1 MSRRVLAL
9 IAVVAIV
16 VIVAGPTLLDRTPLR
31 DADVDGITLPS
42 LDIALPSLGTSSDPA
57 AEPTPRAT
65 PIPVPGHEVY
75 GFVPYWEMEGDIVD
89 HVRGTKLT
97 TLGLFSVT
105 SARNGRIDPGQTGY
119 PRVTGDVG
127 RRLARAAQDAGARV
141 ELVFTSFGET
151 KNGRFFGDAKAQA
164 ATIKGLVDLVD
175 EMDLDGIDVDVESL
189 PVNDIGAFGGFVGK
203 LRIALRDRIPDGT
216 VSVATTSGLRGAAMA
231 SVAVEAGADRVFVMG
246 YDYHWSGSVP
256 GASAPLNR
264 LDDNGDLP
272 ATLELYRQAGIPVE
286 RTILGLPLYGMAWPV
301 DSAEPD
307 AVRIGK
313 GDAWIPSDHLDIL
326 RDKTLVAERDP
337 IQVVERILLHT
348 RDGFEAIYYDSP
360 ATLAPKLDLA
370 NSEGL
375 AGAGFWALGY
385 ERGLPGYTRLIETFA
400 AGKSVAGE

>member
-1 MSRRVLAL
+1 VG
-9 IAVVAIV
+9 
-16 VIVAGPTLLDRTPLR
+16 GPTLLDRTPLG
-31 DADVDGITLPS
+31 DVDVDVDG
-42 LDIALPSLGTSSDPA
+42 IALPSLAIDLPSLGAS
-57 AEPTPRAT
+57 AEPAPRAT
-65 PIPVPGHEVY
+65 PVPEPGHEVY

-89 HVRGTKLT
+89 HVRGTRLT

-105 SARNGRIDPGQTGY
+105 AARNGRIDTKQTGY
-119 PRVTGDVG
+119 PRVTGDIG

-141 ELVFTSFGET
+141 ELVFTSFGES
-151 KNGRFFGDAKAQA
+151 KNSRFFSDAKAQA
-164 ATIKGLVDLVD
+164 TAITALVDLVG

-189 PVNDIGAFGGFVGK
+189 PVNDIGAFGEFVGT
-203 LRIALRDRIPDGT
+203 LRETLRGRIPDGT
-216 VSVATTSGLRGAAMA
+216 LSVATSSGLRGAAMA
-231 SVAVEAGADRVFVMG
+231 SVAVDAGADRVFVMG

-272 ATLELYRQAGIPVE
+272 ATLELYRQAGVPVE

-326 RDKTLVAERDP
+326 RDTSLVAERDP
-337 IQVVERILLHT
+337 IQVVERLLLHT
-348 RDGFEAIYYDSP
+348 RDGFEAVYYDSP

-385 ERGLPGYTRLIETFA
+385 ERGLPGYTTLIEKFA
-400 AGKSVAGE
+400 AGEAVVGD